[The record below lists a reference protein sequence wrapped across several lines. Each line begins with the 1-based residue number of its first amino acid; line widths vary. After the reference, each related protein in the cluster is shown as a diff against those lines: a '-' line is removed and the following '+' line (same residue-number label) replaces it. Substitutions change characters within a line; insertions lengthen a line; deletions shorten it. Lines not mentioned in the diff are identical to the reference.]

1 MLKFIPPAL
10 VPHLRRFGLSGVA
23 AVALVIVM
31 IFGVNPI
38 TLISGKTAP
47 PPPPT
52 SITGVP
58 RGQGTDA
65 ELSAY
70 PRIVASEAEIM
81 WRGFFRQTSMK
92 FEAPELVTGQG
103 QSVFGCSLAGKDLTV
118 AYCPA
123 ENRIYVDIAAY
134 RSLRYR
140 FPLGADYALAH
151 LVAEAYGQYAQSAT
165 GQFDS
170 LRAIRAGEDSE
181 AITVLEK
188 HLDQQA
194 QCHAALWTAAA
205 GIASLA
211 EDAGVQAALA
221 DVEARR
227 AAAIRPDSPG
237 EVFPVL
243 LTRASAEGRKL
254 WYSKGFAIPAA
265 GTCRIEK
272 IAAEGML

>member
-1 MLKFIPPAL
+1 MKIVPPAL

-23 AVALVIVM
+23 AVALIVVM

-58 RGQGTDA
+58 KGAGTEA
-65 ELSAY
+65 ELVAY
-70 PRIVASEAEIM
+70 PKIVAGEAEVM

-92 FEAPELVTGQG
+92 FEAPEIVTGDGPQ
-103 QSVFGCSLAGKDLTV
+103 VFGCGLGGKDVTV

-123 ENRIYVDIAAY
+123 DNRIYVDVAAY
-134 RSLRYR
+134 KGLRDR
-140 FPLGADYALAH
+140 FPLGADYAMAH
-151 LVAEAYGQYAQSAT
+151 LVAEAYGQYAQLAT
-165 GQFDS
+165 EQFDN
-170 LRAIRAGEDSE
+170 LRAIRASEDPE
-181 AITVLEK
+181 AIAVLEK
-188 HLDQQA
+188 QLDEQA

-205 GIASLA
+205 GITSLA
-211 EDAGVQAALA
+211 ENAGVQAALT

-227 AAAIRPDSPG
+227 SAVTRPDSAG
-237 EVFPVL
+237 EIVPVL
-243 LTRASAEGRKL
+243 LARASADGRKL
-254 WYSKGFAIPAA
+254 WYARGFAIPAA

-272 IAAEGML
+272 IAAEGVL

>member
-1 MLKFIPPAL
+1 MKFIPPAL

-58 RGQGTDA
+58 KGAGTEA
-65 ELSAY
+65 ELIAY
-70 PRIVASEAEIM
+70 PKIVAGEAEVM

-92 FEAPELVTGQG
+92 FEGPELVTGDGPQ
-103 QSVFGCSLAGKDLTV
+103 VFGCGLAGKDLTV

-123 ENRIYVDIAAY
+123 DNHIYVDVAAY
-134 RSLRYR
+134 KGLRDR

-151 LVAEAYGQYAQSAT
+151 LVAEAYGQYAQQAT
-165 GQFDS
+165 GQFDN
-170 LRAIRAGEDSE
+170 LRAIRAGEDAE
-181 AITVLEK
+181 AVAVVEK
-188 HLDQQA
+188 QLDEQA

-211 EDAGVQAALA
+211 DDAGVQAALA
-221 DVEARR
+221 DIEARR
-227 AAAIRPDSPG
+227 AAVIRPESPG
-237 EVFPVL
+237 EIVPVL
-243 LTRASAEGRKL
+243 LARASAEGRKL

-272 IAAEGML
+272 IAAEGVL

>member
-1 MLKFIPPAL
+1 MKVIPAGL

-23 AVALVIVM
+23 AVALIVLM

-58 RGQGTDA
+58 KGAGTAA
-65 ELSAY
+65 EFAAY
-70 PRIVASEAEIM
+70 PKVVAGEAEVV
-81 WRGFFRQTSMK
+81 WRGFFRLTSMK

-103 QSVFGCSLAGKDLTV
+103 QSVFGCGLAGKDLTV

-123 ENRIYVDIAAY
+123 DNHIYVDVAAY
-134 RSLRYR
+134 RALRDR
-140 FPLGADYALAH
+140 LPLGADYALAH
-151 LVAEAYGQYAQSAT
+151 LVAEAYGQYAQRAT
-165 GQFDS
+165 GQFDN
-170 LRAIRAGEDSE
+170 LQAIRASGDER
-181 AITVLEK
+181 AIVGLEK
-188 HLDQQA
+188 QLDAQA

-221 DVEARR
+221 NVEARR
-227 AAAIRPDSPG
+227 AAAIRPETRRD
-237 EVFPVL
+237 VFPVL
-243 LTRASAEGRKL
+243 LTRASAESRKL
-254 WYSKGFAIPAA
+254 WYSRGFAIPAA

-272 IAAEGML
+272 IAAEGVL